1 MVTKYGEF
9 DLCSDDEIVA
19 FDTEKEDIGEKKRSF
34 GSFIQYKTAN
44 DSSREVTIDQSIE
57 ELLENSPD
65 YSKST

>member
-9 DLCSDDEIVA
+9 DLCPDDEIVA

-44 DSSREVTIDQSIE
+44 DSSPKV
-57 ELLENSPD
+57 LKN
-65 YSKST
+65 Y